1 MILNKNDNILKLNQ
15 ILDDTLK
22 FKRLH
27 LEQDEV
33 LMITD
38 LLKSL
43 KIQNEI
49 SEKNHRNLYSSGSNP
64 EILYGFGKILEDGIP
79 SICPILSAID
89 KSTCN

>member
-15 ILDDTLK
+15 ILDDTSK

-49 SEKNHRNLYSSGSNP
+49 SEKNHRNLY
-64 EILYGFGKILEDGIP
+64 
-79 SICPILSAID
+79 
-89 KSTCN
+89 